1 MDKHSLKKYFA
12 SGLFVLIP
20 IAVTVWVLKT
30 IILWCEGIFETLVP
44 AAWREITFLGYTI
57 PGVGLLFTLLL
68 ILLLGLLTRL
78 YFGRKLLGLW
88 DRMIYKIP
96 LGRGVYSAV
105 KQFMQA
111 FSSGGGGNFK
121 QVVLVEFPN
130 PGQQMIGFVTAE
142 KSEVFKP
149 HTEEKR
155 LHVFVPTSPN
165 PTTGFLLI
173 LPKEAV
179 IPVDLSPDQA
189 LKIIVSGGAVQN

>member
-1 MDKHSLKKYFA
+1 MVKSSLKKYFI

-30 IILWCEGIFETLVP
+30 IILWCEGIFQTLVP
-44 AAWREITFLGYTI
+44 TAWQEITLFGFEI
-57 PGVGLLFTLLL
+57 PGVGLFFTLFL
-68 ILLLGLLTRL
+68 ILALGLLTRL

-88 DRMIYKIP
+88 DWFIYKIP
-96 LGRGVYSAV
+96 FGSGVYSAV

-111 FSSGGGGNFK
+111 FGSQGGGNFK

-142 KSEVFKP
+142 SAEALQKN
-149 HTEEKR
+149 TEEKR
-155 LHVFVPTSPN
+155 VNVFVPTSPN

-173 LPKEAV
+173 LPKRAI
-179 IPVDLSPDQA
+179 IPVDMTPDQA
-189 LKIIVSGGAVQN
+189 LKIIVSGGAVQV